1 MCGVTI
7 GFSIGTLVFSVLT
20 LGCGL
25 TIRFGGEPFR
35 KAIPG
40 HMVLGIITVLL
51 ALTTTIMLV
60 LE

>member
-1 MCGVTI
+1 MCGLII

-25 TIRFGGEPFR
+25 TIRFGGESFR
-35 KAIPG
+35 KAISG
-40 HMVLGIITVLL
+40 HMVLAIITVLL
-51 ALTTTIMLV
+51 ALTTTVMVV